1 MLSLSP
7 RRCSAALP
15 CFFFRCGRQAAGFDD
30 SAEGFLVLAA
40 ARLAEQGADLETIVR
55 RVEELR
61 SQVRFFAVLDT
72 VTYLVRSGRAPWPA
86 QLAVDMLQVK
96 PILTLRDGKIFSLE
110 RVRTRRRA
118 IEAMLRRMEQDVSER
133 PVHVGV
139 LHAGAAEEA
148 AELRQTIEERF
159 QVVESFVTPFTA
171 AMAIH
176 T

>member
-1 MLSLSP
+1 M
-7 RRCSAALP
+7 
-15 CFFFRCGRQAAGFDD
+15 
-30 SAEGFLVLAA
+30 AEGFLVLSA

-72 VTYLVRSGRAPWPA
+72 VTYLVRSGRAPWLA

-96 PILTLRDGKIFSLE
+96 PILTLRDGKIVSRE

-118 IEAMLRRMEQDVSER
+118 IEAMLRRMERDVGER

-176 T
+176 TGPGLLGLAYCAESPA